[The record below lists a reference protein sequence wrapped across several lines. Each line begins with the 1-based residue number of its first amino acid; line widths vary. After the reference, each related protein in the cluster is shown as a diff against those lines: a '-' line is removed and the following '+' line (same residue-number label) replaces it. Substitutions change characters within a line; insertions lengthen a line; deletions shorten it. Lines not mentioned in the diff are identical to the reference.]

1 MAKHTEERRIID
13 MEKNGLLEIIAAHR
27 TGDALNEIMAQ
38 DKDYQE
44 ALARQQVAFDRLD
57 ELELT
62 REQRSTI
69 NQAITANNHFGAVY
83 GAVAYRFG
91 MGGRDQG
98 ADGDGRDYA
107 PSAVMMC
114 CAAIVDS
121 LSAAQDIGADNGK
134 GWYAQ

>member
-27 TGDALNEIMAQ
+27 TGDALDEIMAQ

-69 NQAITANNHFGAVY
+69 NQAITANNHFGAGYWRGQWQGVVC
-83 GAVAYRFG
+83 AVRIPPIPPHTMAKYI
-91 MGGRDQG
+91 D
-98 ADGDGRDYA
+98 
-107 PSAVMMC
+107 
-114 CAAIVDS
+114 IV
-121 LSAAQDIGADNGK
+121 QI
-134 GWYAQ
+134 